1 MSRAHLIEQENKMEI
16 SQASIENLIHSYII
30 PYGLNLLF
38 GIVIFFIGR
47 LIVST
52 LVKLVSRLLTRAK
65 LDEILVE
72 FVLGIIS
79 SVLMLFVIIAA
90 VGQLGVD
97 TTSLVALIGAA
108 GLAIGLSLQSS
119 LQNFASGVMLIVFRP
134 FTSGDFVEVAG
145 ISGVV
150 EKITI
155 FSTQL
160 RTGDNK
166 ALIVP
171 NGKIYGDVIT
181 NFSAKPTRRVD
192 MVFGIG
198 YDDDIKKAKLLI
210 QKVLDEDPRI
220 LKEPASLVAVSELAD
235 SSVNFAV
242 RPWVNSADYWGVY
255 FDTHEKIKLLFDAE
269 NISIPYP
276 QMDVHLNKTDA

>member
-1 MSRAHLIEQENKMEI
+1 MEF
-16 SQASIENLIHSYII
+16 SQDSMQQILNDYVI

-38 GIVIFFIGR
+38 AIAIFIIGKIVVKIIGN
-47 LIVST
+47 IT
-52 LVKLVSRLLTRAK
+52 TKLLSKAK
-65 LDEILVE
+65 VDEILVE
-72 FVLGIIS
+72 FISGIIN
-79 SVLMLFVIIAA
+79 SVLMLFIIIAS

-134 FTSGDFVEVAG
+134 FTAGDFVEVAG

-150 EKITI
+150 EKITL
-155 FSTQL
+155 FSTQM

-166 ALIVP
+166 ELIVP

-181 NFSAKPTRRVD
+181 NYSAKDTRRVD

-198 YDDDIKKAKLLI
+198 YDDDIKKAKQSLQNI
-210 QKVLDEDPRI
+210 INNDERI
-220 LKEPASLVAVSELAD
+220 LSDPAPLIAVSELAD
-235 SSVNFAV
+235 S
-242 RPWVNSADYWGVY
+242 WVKSSDYWGVY
-255 FDTHEKIKLLFDAE
+255 FDKHENVKLRFDE
-269 NISIPYP
+269 EKISIPYP
-276 QMDVHLNKTDA
+276 QMDVHLDK

>member
-1 MSRAHLIEQENKMEI
+1 MDL
-16 SQASIENLIHSYII
+16 SQDSVQQIINDYVI

-38 GIVIFFIGR
+38 AIAIFVIGKKVVTIISNITKKLLLKVIVDDILIGFI
-47 LIVST
+47 S
-52 LVKLVSRLLTRAK
+52 
-65 LDEILVE
+65 
-72 FVLGIIS
+72 GIIK
-79 SVLMLFVIIAA
+79 SVLMLFVIIAS
-90 VGQLGVD
+90 VGQLGVA

-119 LQNFASGVMLIVFRP
+119 LQNFASGVMLIMFKP
-134 FTSGDFVEVAG
+134 FTSGDFVQVAG

-155 FSTQL
+155 FSTL
-160 RTGDNK
+160 MRTGDNK

-181 NFSAKPTRRVD
+181 NFSAKETRRVD

-198 YDDDIKKAKLLI
+198 YDDDIKKAKQTLQNI
-210 QKVLDEDPRI
+210 IDSDERI
-220 LKEPASLVAVSELAD
+220 LSDPAPLIAVSELAD

-242 RPWVNSADYWGVY
+242 RPWVKSADYWGVY
-255 FDTHEKIKLLFDAE
+255 FDTHENVKLRFDE
-269 NISIPYP
+269 EKISIPYP
-276 QMDVHLNKTDA
+276 QMDVHLDK

>member
-1 MSRAHLIEQENKMEI
+1 MEI